1 MTRETACR
9 RGSSSSVDPIEGIM
23 NSARGTGCHT
33 GPSFRAAEL
42 QSVWSRDVPEWQM
55 RARGPETPS
64 PP

>member
-9 RGSSSSVDPIEGIM
+9 RGSSSSVDPIGEIM
-23 NSARGTGCHT
+23 YSARGTGRST
-33 GPSFRAAEL
+33 GQSFRAAEL
-42 QSVWSRDVPEWQM
+42 PSVRSRDVPEWQM